1 MNNEKEIKEI
11 NTHISDAL
19 KQWSALMLHA
29 DADNWAYNL
38 NYSDEDLLNAFF
50 IFHHV
55 ASNIAIKNGALT
67 EENAVSKMYKFREA
81 VKECFGFDTVELTN
95 KVLYNET
102 TT

>member
-67 EENAVSKMYKFREA
+67 EENAVSKMYKLRDA
-81 VKECFGFDTVELTN
+81 IKHCYDFDTIELTN
-95 KVLYNET
+95 KVLHNET

>member
-1 MNNEKEIKEI
+1 MDNEKEIEEI

-81 VKECFGFDTVELTN
+81 VKECLGFDTVELTN
-95 KVLYNET
+95 KVLHNET

>member
-1 MNNEKEIKEI
+1 MNNEKEIEEI

-19 KQWSALMLHA
+19 SQWSEIMLHA

-50 IFHHV
+50 IFNHV
-55 ASNIAIKNGALT
+55 ATNIAIKNGALT
-67 EENAVSKMYKFREA
+67 GENAVSKMYRLRDAIKN
-81 VKECFGFDTVELTN
+81 CYGFDTVELTN

>member
-19 KQWSALMLHA
+19 KQWSEVMLHA
-29 DADNWAYNL
+29 DADDWSFNL
-38 NYSDEDLLNAFF
+38 NYSEEDLLNAFF

-55 ASNIAIKNGALT
+55 ATNIAIKNEILT
-67 EENAVSKMYKFREA
+67 EENAIFKMYKLREA
-81 VKECFGFDTVELTN
+81 VKECYGFDTVQLTN
-95 KVLYNET
+95 NVLHNET